1 MRKYV
6 IIVPDGA
13 ADHPLEE
20 LRGRTPLEAANLP
33 NMDFI
38 AQAGVCGT
46 ALTVPEGL
54 PAGSDVAN
62 LSLLGYDPSTYYCGR
77 GPLEAASL
85 GVEIGEGEYAFRCN
99 LITVED
105 ERIADYSAGHVTTAE
120 ARELIEAV
128 EAELGGPGVHFHPG
142 ISYRHLLV
150 IGGDFSETA
159 CTPPHD
165 VVGSPL
171 KEVEPRGPGAEVLIE
186 LIEKSR
192 EVLEDH
198 PVNRARREA
207 GKHPAN
213 RIWFWGQGK
222 SPGMPTLR
230 ERYGLS
236 GAAITAV
243 DLIRGLAILSGM
255 DPIDVP
261 GATGYFDTDYENKA
275 FYAAR
280 ALRDHDLV
288 FVHVEAPDEASHEG
302 LLEEKIRALQNI
314 DRVIV
319 CRMLDE
325 LARLGVDYRILV
337 LPDHPTPISIRT
349 HVAESVPFALYYP
362 GVTPDGGT
370 SFSEKGVST
379 GTWRDYPAWDL
390 LDLLTSE

>member
-1 MRKYV
+1 MRKLV

-20 LRGRTPLEAANLP
+20 LGGRTPLEAANLP

-62 LSLLGYDPSTYYCGR
+62 LSLLGYDPRTYYCGR

-105 ERIADYSAGHVTTAE
+105 ERIADYSAGHVTTEE
-120 ARELIEAV
+120 AHELMEAV
-128 EAELGGPGVHFHPG
+128 QAALGGPGMRFHPG

-150 IGGDFSETA
+150 IKGDFSETA

-171 KEVEPRGPGAEVLIE
+171 SEVQPRGPGSEVLNG

-213 RIWFWGQGK
+213 RVWFWGQGK

-288 FVHVEAPDEASHEG
+288 FIHVEAPDEASHEG
-302 LLEEKIRALQNI
+302 LVEEKIRALENI

-319 CRMLDE
+319 CRMIDE
-325 LARLGVDYRILV
+325 LTRLGVDYRLLV

-362 GVTPDGGT
+362 GVSPDGGT

-379 GTWRDYPAWDL
+379 GTWRDYPGWDL

>member
-1 MRKYV
+1 
-6 IIVPDGA
+6 
-13 ADHPLEE
+13 
-20 LRGRTPLEAANLP
+20 
-33 NMDFI
+33 
-38 AQAGVCGT
+38 
-46 ALTVPEGL
+46 
-54 PAGSDVAN
+54 
-62 LSLLGYDPSTYYCGR
+62 
-77 GPLEAASL
+77 
-85 GVEIGEGEYAFRCN
+85 
-99 LITVED
+99 
-105 ERIADYSAGHVTTAE
+105 
-120 ARELIEAV
+120 
-128 EAELGGPGVHFHPG
+128 
-142 ISYRHLLV
+142 
-150 IGGDFSETA
+150 
-159 CTPPHD
+159 
-165 VVGSPL
+165 
-171 KEVEPRGPGAEVLIE
+171 VEPHGPGAEVLVD

-192 EVLEDH
+192 EVLEEH

-207 GKHPAN
+207 GKRPAN

-288 FVHVEAPDEASHEG
+288 FIHVEAPDEASHEG
-302 LLEEKIRALQNI
+302 LVEEKIRALQNI

-325 LARLGVDYRILV
+325 LARLGTDYRILV
-337 LPDHPTPISIRT
+337 LPDHPTPIEIRT
-349 HVAESVPFALYYP
+349 HAAESVPFALYYP

-379 GTWRDYPAWDL
+379 GAWRDYPAWEL